1 MAIFIG
7 GLFMLIIVSA
17 RLIVGPT
24 MLSVGVGNILS
35 LTTSVINGVIVMILW
50 LARLPTLL

>member
-1 MAIFIG
+1 
-7 GLFMLIIVSA
+7 MLIIVSA